1 MLGAAL
7 VGVFTHIPVVPLLLG
22 YGDYLADLEAQIIFV
37 GGRVVVDGL
46 DFVHGDGLQWW
57 MQVVPA
63 AGCSMGGDSCG
74 PCLTALGQDCV
85 GAL

>member
-1 MLGAAL
+1 VLGAAL
-7 VGVFTHIPVVPLLLG
+7 VGVFTHIPVVALLLG

-57 MQVVPA
+57 MQSFQLQDAQWGVTAAVPA
-63 AGCSMGGDSCG
+63 
-74 PCLTALGQDCV
+74 
-85 GAL
+85 